1 MHRRKLSINGTL
13 ESHNK
18 QSFGQTSMNNGSSG
32 SQFATP
38 VLEKLKQHDLEGK
51 GFTSQRRRDHLI
63 QQLQRLGI
71 SDQRILLVMR
81 NMPRHLFLD
90 EAMANRAYENCALP
104 IGFGQTISQPYIVAL
119 MTELVLRVDEPNQL
133 PKKVLEIGT
142 GSGYQAAIL
151 SMLVDDVY
159 TVERIKDLHLK
170 TRRLLQRLQLRNI
183 HCHLS
188 DGNLGWQEQ
197 APFDVIIVT
206 AAAPEIAESLFAQL
220 KIGGRLITPHDIEQ
234 TTKDDSSALQ
244 QLRVYTRHQ
253 DNVSFEVIEDV
264 NFVPLLPGTV

>member
-1 MHRRKLSINGTL
+1 MSNASR
-13 ESHNK
+13 
-18 QSFGQTSMNNGSSG
+18 G
-32 SQFATP
+32 SQFAAP
-38 VLEKLKQHDLEGK
+38 VLEKLNQQDLEGK
-51 GFTSQRRRDHLI
+51 GFTSQRRRDQLI

-71 SDQRILLVMR
+71 SDQRILLLMR

-90 EAMANRAYENCALP
+90 EALANRAYENCALP

-119 MTELVLRVDEPNQL
+119 MTELVLKVADQKHL
-133 PKKVLEIGT
+133 PKKVLEVGT

-151 SMLVDDVY
+151 SMLVDEVY

-188 DGNLGWQEQ
+188 DGNLGWQEK

-206 AAAPEIAESLFAQL
+206 AAAPEITEALFAQL
-220 KIGGRLITPHDIEQ
+220 TLGGRLITPHALAP
-234 TTKDDSSALQ
+234 SATGDANTLQ
-244 QLRVYTRHQ
+244 QLRVYTR
-253 DNVSFEVIEDV
+253 DKDEVTFEVIEDV